1 MEKKVTKSEENIP
14 NSDESGKRHNMY
26 DGLVSAAFMMLIF
39 RGFLSGVVLRLFSI
53 YTIAVNVFPS
63 SLALLDRLVACPL

>member
-14 NSDESGKRHNMY
+14 NSDESGNMY